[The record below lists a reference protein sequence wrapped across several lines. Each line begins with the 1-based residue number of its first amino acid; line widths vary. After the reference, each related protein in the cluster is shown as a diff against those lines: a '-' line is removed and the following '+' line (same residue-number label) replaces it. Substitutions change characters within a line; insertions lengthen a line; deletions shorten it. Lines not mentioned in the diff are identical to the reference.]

1 MSDTDYTSSDSEEN
15 ASTLKQKS
23 ASIGNPLSNVKHVT
37 DHAWSRPKEPSNL
50 AEATESSQVVP
61 TVQQKRRRKTP
72 VTGKVAKKTSDIPSR
87 AKQRE
92 KLVRDNFL
100 RALAEISYL
109 TPKKSSIVKIEVA
122 L

>member
-1 MSDTDYTSSDSEEN
+1 MSDTGYTSSDSDEN
-15 ASTLKQKS
+15 SSTLKQKRS
-23 ASIGNPLSNVKHVT
+23 STGDPLCSVKNVT
-37 DHAWSRPKEPSNL
+37 DQGWGRPREPSNL
-50 AEATESSQVVP
+50 AEAIETSQVVP

-72 VTGKVAKKTSDIPSR
+72 VTGKVVRKNPDIPSR

-100 RALAEISYL
+100 RALAEMCHL
-109 TPKKSSIVKIEVA
+109 TPKKTSNVKIEVT